1 MKNVEIR
8 LSNLPTEVVDLPFG
22 KKLVAIKVSPQQ
34 AAEFDRSTLKTC
46 DDVLSMYG
54 TDNMLREGEYYNGYL
69 VVYYVDN
76 YIELVLMCG
85 TMVRVSSQY
94 ADCVIGFL
102 SDYIKERMLWKC
114 IGSKHNNF
122 SAEGYFARVSF
133 VTNLDFY
140 RFVCDAQKSGNDRYL
155 NIDAKA
161 IDVSIKAKLTNALLT
176 EDPNV
181 EFEDVEDMILHE
193 CLKDYY
199 QLYFDSSN

>member
-1 MKNVEIR
+1 MKNAKIR
-8 LSNLPTEVVDLPFG
+8 LSSLQAETIDLPLG
-22 KKLVAIKVSPQQ
+22 KELVAIKVSPQQ
-34 AAEFDRSTLKTC
+34 VAEFDGSVLKTR

-54 TDNMLREGEYYNGYL
+54 TDNMLREGEYYKGYL
-69 VVYYVDN
+69 VVYYMDGYV
-76 YIELVLMCG
+76 ELVMMSG

-102 SDYIKERMLWKC
+102 SDYIKEGMLWKC
-114 IGSKHNNF
+114 TGSKRNNF

-140 RFVCDAQKSGNDRYL
+140 RFVCDAQKNGDDRYL

-199 QLYFDSSN
+199 LLYFDSSN